1 MRRGVTV
8 LVVVVVAAI
17 ALAAGFDALRGEDS
31 PQAGSEPEPETPS
44 VSTTAPEGPT
54 NYVPLEAEL
63 AGTLYYTDE
72 SCELQAI
79 QLPDSVPAEAPNW
92 DECRFVLSPNGRR
105 VSGPGSGWDPYS
117 DPLIG
122 RLFQTQGGR
131 IQVSTNHGPEGRPF
145 SGLAPAWRPDGTL
158 TYFEQGA
165 VREWP
170 SGEVALSQQVLLQA
184 IAQNEIVPLGNRF
197 RAVVVREAAWLDDRR
212 LVAVISALERNGPGQ
227 DLLAVYYGQRLTG
240 LGFDEL
246 GGMGDL
252 RVSPAGHFA
261 AARVSGRRGQGELLV
276 VNTANGLARDQAVFD
291 YRGIAWSPD
300 DRWTA
305 IATAVGV
312 SFFRSGVE
320 GPPELELELDAQ
332 DLAWRG
338 ETGPPPLPETE
349 EVRDWLEGVDG
360 GRLFLTDSD
369 CRLRALR
376 VPDLIWE
383 EEPDAAAPCTFTLGP
398 RGTAVDKS
406 ISVSPTSE
414 LRATCQGGSLR
425 VFDDAGLR
433 AELVNACA
441 PAWMG
446 DGTLTFIRNGGLW
459 QGMDDEEPLI
469 LREQVSEL
477 FGRPSALEEV
487 AWVDDERFWAVVRS
501 GQGATLALLTTDRLV
516 SSPSFTT
523 QAIEDLRVN
532 ATGLLAAR
540 SDQGV
545 VFLDS
550 RGERAMTFPN
560 GRVVA
565 WAPGEL
571 IAAVATPS
579 EVLFVAPLSR
589 EVVTLPLAVK
599 DLEWVVP

>member
-17 ALAAGFDALRGEDS
+17 ALAAGFDALRGEGS
-31 PQAGSEPEPETPS
+31 PQAGSEPEPEAPS
-44 VSTTAPEGPT
+44 VSTTSPEGPT
-54 NYVPLEAEL
+54 NYVPLEGEL

-72 SCELQAI
+72 SCQLQAI
-79 QLPDSVPAEAPNW
+79 ELSDSAPAEAPNW
-92 DECRFVLSPNGRR
+92 NECRFVLSPNGRR
-105 VSGPGSGWDPYS
+105 VSGAGTGWDPYS

-122 RLFQTQGGR
+122 RLFQSEGGR
-131 IQVSTNHGPEGRPF
+131 IEVSTNRGPDGEPF

-158 TYFEQGA
+158 TYFADGA

-170 SGEVALSQQVLLQA
+170 DGEVILSEKQ
-184 IAQNEIVPLGNRF
+184 IVAELRSQLF
-197 RAVVVREAAWLDDRR
+197 EAVRASVKEAAWMSEER
-212 LVAVISALERNGPGQ
+212 LALIVALERQAEADQDVVVIFEQRRLTGVGSGASRRLS
-227 DLLAVYYGQRLTG
+227 DLLASPEGNFVTVRSP
-240 LGFDEL
+240 LGFEL
-246 GGMGDL
+246 LTSEGAHPGVPPLPGV
-252 RVSPAGHFA
+252 RATTFSPDGHWMA
-261 AARVSGRRGQGELLV
+261 AATDAGVYLFRTGREEW
-276 VNTANGLARDQAVFD
+276 AV
-291 YRGIAWSPD
+291 R
-300 DRWTA
+300 
-305 IATAVGV
+305 
-312 SFFRSGVE
+312 
-320 GPPELELELDAQ
+320 LDLTAQ

-338 ETGPPPLPETE
+338 DDGPPPLTDAG
-349 EVRDWLEGVDG
+349 EVRDWLGGVDG

-433 AELVNACA
+433 AELANACA

-459 QGMDDEEPLI
+459 QGMDDAQQL
-469 LREQVSEL
+469 LSRQQVSEL
-477 FGRPSALEEV
+477 FGRPAALEEV

-501 GQGATLALLTTDRLV
+501 GESATVALMTTDRLV

-523 QAIEDLRVN
+523 RTIENLHVN

-540 SDQGV
+540 TDQGV
-545 VFLDS
+545 VFFDS
-550 RGERAMTFPN
+550 RGERALSFPN
-560 GRVVA
+560 GRAVA

-589 EVVTLPLAVK
+589 EVVTLPLAVR